1 MFTLQ
6 TLIIDPLVLANLLLT
21 IILIVMIFALIART
35 EAFKTQLTVFAKDV
49 DDIKKT
55 AQILEKINARIPSV
69 ADITTKIAEMM
80 PTVASEIFKKTIMP
94 FKARM
99 GQGVQGTIKQ
109 ILQAKNP
116 VYGELYKQ
124 APKFVKDWIASNP
137 EQAVGILDGVAATI
151 LTKLPPNI
159 ATLAAPFLGFAV
171 QAPAETATDGKP
183 ETVPGV
189 PPKTPG

>member
-124 APKFVKDWIASNP
+124 APKFVKDWIA
-137 EQAVGILDGVAATI
+137 
-151 LTKLPPNI
+151 
-159 ATLAAPFLGFAV
+159 
-171 QAPAETATDGKP
+171 
-183 ETVPGV
+183 
-189 PPKTPG
+189 